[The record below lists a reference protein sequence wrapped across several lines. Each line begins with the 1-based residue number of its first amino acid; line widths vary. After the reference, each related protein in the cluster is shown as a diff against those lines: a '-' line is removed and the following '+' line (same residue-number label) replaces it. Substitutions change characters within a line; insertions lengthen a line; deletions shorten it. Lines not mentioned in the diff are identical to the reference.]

1 MGWTKQS
8 HERINDLKQIDDRA
22 WSQFFCLA
30 QLRILKR
37 TRVDKM
43 LKAFDG
49 ANNAIKMAI
58 NLRLLVWFINLF
70 DKEEKGSIFPGNT
83 ESTDELKKQIF
94 KWHMRS

>member
-1 MGWTKQS
+1 
-8 HERINDLKQIDDRA
+8 
-22 WSQFFCLA
+22 
-30 QLRILKR
+30 
-37 TRVDKM
+37 M

-83 ESTDELKKQIF
+83 ESIDELKKQIF

>member
-1 MGWTKQS
+1 
-8 HERINDLKQIDDRA
+8 
-22 WSQFFCLA
+22 
-30 QLRILKR
+30 
-37 TRVDKM
+37 M

-94 KWHMRS
+94 KWHMRNWHMMVSGGLLLLILSC

>member
-1 MGWTKQS
+1 
-8 HERINDLKQIDDRA
+8 
-22 WSQFFCLA
+22 
-30 QLRILKR
+30 
-37 TRVDKM
+37 M

-94 KWHMRS
+94 K